1 MWFVAGA
8 KLGDRT
14 RHATR
19 APVVGEVAAALEEAV
34 DGVGGGEDGEFVVV
48 VVGKGDRVDEGCEER
63 VDGVFVGEISV
74 N

>member
-1 MWFVAGA
+1 M
-8 KLGDRT
+8 
-14 RHATR
+14 
-19 APVVGEVAAALEEAV
+19 
-34 DGVGGGEDGEFVVV
+34 V